1 MINYKTDS
9 FFSKVSKY
17 PEIEVQ
23 KRTPQDNHF
32 IRRHFKRSQ
41 NHYNKKRLFTQIKL
55 ETLEKYASLLQPRNQ
70 DQGEQAN
77 VAISDQPKK
86 SEPILQENQ
95 GKDDDSDMFDSSS
108 ESLSSFP
115 HKVQLGKRDFIKIKQ
130 DSPQKDAKQ
139 VMKDMQSLLT
149 KEKGKIQNEFYM
161 ECFPDMAELVDFSSA
176 KGRQRKRNNKSYK
189 AQFKK
194 IQEINKKK

>member
-1 MINYKTDS
+1 M
-9 FFSKVSKY
+9 
-17 PEIEVQ
+17 Q